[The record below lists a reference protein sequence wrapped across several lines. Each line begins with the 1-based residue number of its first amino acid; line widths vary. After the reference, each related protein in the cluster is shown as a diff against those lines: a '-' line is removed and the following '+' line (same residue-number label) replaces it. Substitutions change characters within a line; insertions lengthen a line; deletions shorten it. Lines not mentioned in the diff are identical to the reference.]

1 MKHYQYSL
9 PRTNLIFGEGT
20 LKNLGIEVKK
30 LGKKA
35 LLVTGTKS
43 MKKLGFLEKA
53 INSLKK
59 EGIEIIHYS
68 GITPNPTVK
77 TVNYGAEKALA
88 NDCDVVV
95 ALGGG
100 SVMDTAKNIAVVA
113 GHSEK
118 GVVSIWEFSGL
129 GDKSREITTKTL
141 PVVAITSTSGTGSH
155 VNRFAVVTNEKTRE
169 KTGIMSPF
177 IYPRLSLT
185 DLDILCSMP
194 PSLTARTGFDVLSH
208 VMECFV
214 SKESNSLT
222 GLHCL
227 KAMQLVFNY
236 LPQAYNE
243 GNNIK
248 AREAMALADIL
259 AGWALT
265 TSRVILPHALSHAVS
280 AFYPKAEHGLV
291 LAALTPQIMR
301 FNIDRG
307 DEEVIEKHCE
317 IAKMAGERIMSS
329 TKKEAFKSVGAV
341 ERLLEKLKLNVTL
354 QNLGVEEE
362 NLEGMVESIFTA
374 MKGPIEANPV
384 LVTRKEILHLMK
396 LSFQDVS

>member
-9 PRTNLIFGEGT
+9 PRTNLIFGEGS
-20 LKNLGIEVKK
+20 LRELGIEVKK
-30 LGKKA
+30 FGERA
-35 LLVTGTKS
+35 LLVTGAKS
-43 MKKLGFLEKA
+43 MERLGFLEKTLD
-53 INSLKK
+53 SLKK
-59 EGIEIIHYS
+59 EGLEIVRYS
-68 GITPNPTVK
+68 GVTPNPTVEV
-77 TVNYGAEKALA
+77 VNCGAEKALA
-88 NDCDVVV
+88 NGCDVVV

-100 SVMDTAKNIAVVA
+100 SVMDTAKNIAVVV

-118 GVVSIWEFSGL
+118 ELVSVWEFSGL
-129 GDKSREITTKTL
+129 GCKTREITAKTL
-141 PVVAITSTSGTGSH
+141 PIVAITSTSGTGSH
-155 VNRFAVVTNEKTRE
+155 VNRFAVVTNEKSKE
-169 KTGIMSPF
+169 KTGIKSPF
-177 IYPRLSLT
+177 MYPRLSLA

-214 SKESNSLT
+214 SKESNSLA

-227 KAMQLVFNY
+227 KAMQIVFHY

-243 GNNIK
+243 ENNIK

-307 DEEVIEKHCE
+307 DVEVIEKHCE
-317 IAKMAGERIMSS
+317 IAKMAGERIISS
-329 TKKEAFKSVGAV
+329 TKKEAFKSVDAV
-341 ERLLEKLKLNVTL
+341 ERLLKKLELNVTL
-354 QNLGVEEE
+354 QNLGVDEKD
-362 NLEGMVESIFTA
+362 LEGIVESSLTA

-384 LVTRKEILHLMK
+384 SVTRKEILCLFRGAMK
-396 LSFQDVS
+396 

>member
-9 PRTNLIFGEGT
+9 PRTNLIFGEGS
-20 LKNLGIEVKK
+20 LRELGIEVKK
-30 LGKKA
+30 FGERA
-35 LLVTGTKS
+35 LLVTGAKS
-43 MKKLGFLEKA
+43 MERLGFLEKTLD
-53 INSLKK
+53 SLKK
-59 EGIEIIHYS
+59 EGLEIVRYS
-68 GITPNPTVK
+68 GVAPNPTVEV
-77 TVNYGAEKALA
+77 VNCGAEKALA
-88 NDCDVVV
+88 NGCDVVV

-118 GVVSIWEFSGL
+118 ELVSVWEFSGL
-129 GDKSREITTKTL
+129 GCKTREITAKTL
-141 PVVAITSTSGTGSH
+141 PIVAITSTSGTGSH
-155 VNRFAVVTNEKTRE
+155 VNRFAVVTNEKTKE
-169 KTGIMSPF
+169 KTGIKSSFM
-177 IYPRLSLT
+177 YPRLSLT

-214 SKESNSLT
+214 SKESNSLA

-227 KAMQLVFNY
+227 KAMQIVFHY

-243 GNNIK
+243 ENNIK

-307 DEEVIEKHCE
+307 DVEVIEKHCE
-317 IAKMAGERIMSS
+317 IAKMAGERIISS
-329 TKKEAFKSVGAV
+329 TKKEAFKSVDAV
-341 ERLLEKLKLNVTL
+341 ERLLKKLKLNVTL
-354 QNLGVEEE
+354 QDIGVEEE
-362 NLEGMVESIFTA
+362 NLKGMVESSLTA

-384 LVTRKEILHLMK
+384 SVTRKEILYLFRGAMK
-396 LSFQDVS
+396 

>member
-9 PRTNLIFGEGT
+9 PRTNLIFGEGS
-20 LKNLGIEVKK
+20 LRELGIEVKK
-30 LGKKA
+30 FGERA
-35 LLVTGTKS
+35 LLVTGAKS
-43 MKKLGFLEKA
+43 MERLGFLEKTLD
-53 INSLKK
+53 SLKK
-59 EGIEIIHYS
+59 EGLEIVRYS
-68 GITPNPTVK
+68 GVAPNPTVEV
-77 TVNYGAEKALA
+77 VNCGAEKALA
-88 NDCDVVV
+88 NGCDVVV

-100 SVMDTAKNIAVVA
+100 SVMDTAKNIAVVV

-118 GVVSIWEFSGL
+118 ELVSVWEFSGL
-129 GDKSREITTKTL
+129 GCKTREITAKTL
-141 PVVAITSTSGTGSH
+141 PIVAITSTSGTGSH
-155 VNRFAVVTNEKTRE
+155 VNRFAVVTNEKTKE
-169 KTGIMSPF
+169 KTGIKSSFM
-177 IYPRLSLT
+177 YPRLSLT

-214 SKESNSLT
+214 SKESNSLA

-227 KAMQLVFNY
+227 KAMQIVFHY

-243 GNNIK
+243 ENNIK

-307 DEEVIEKHCE
+307 DVEVIEKHCE
-317 IAKMAGERIMSS
+317 IAKMAGERIISS
-329 TKKEAFKSVGAV
+329 TKKEAFKSVDAV
-341 ERLLEKLKLNVTL
+341 ERLLKKLELNVTL
-354 QNLGVEEE
+354 QNLGVDEKD
-362 NLEGMVESIFTA
+362 LEGIVESSLTA

-384 LVTRKEILHLMK
+384 SVTRKEILCLFRGAMK
-396 LSFQDVS
+396 

>member
-1 MKHYQYSL
+1 MKHYQYFL
-9 PRTNLIFGEGT
+9 PRTNLIFGEGS
-20 LKNLGIEVKK
+20 LRELGIEVKK
-30 LGKKA
+30 LGKRA
-35 LLVTGTKS
+35 LLVTGAKS
-43 MKKLGFLEKA
+43 MERLGFLEKTLD
-53 INSLKK
+53 SLKK
-59 EGIEIIHYS
+59 EGLEVARYS
-68 GITPNPTVK
+68 GVAPNPTMKV
-77 TVNYGAEKALA
+77 VNCGAEKALA
-88 NDCDVVV
+88 NGCDVVV

-100 SVMDTAKNIAVVA
+100 SVMDTAKNIAVVV
-113 GHSEK
+113 GHFEK
-118 GVVSIWEFSGL
+118 ELVSIWEFSGL
-129 GDKSREITTKTL
+129 GCKTREITAKTL
-141 PVVAITSTSGTGSH
+141 PIVAITSTSGTGSH
-155 VNRFAVVTNEKTRE
+155 VNRFAVVTNEKTKE
-169 KTGIMSPF
+169 KTGIKSPF
-177 IYPRLSLT
+177 MYPRLSLT

-214 SKESNSLT
+214 SKEGNSLA

-227 KAMQLVFNY
+227 KAMQIVFHY

-329 TKKEAFKSVGAV
+329 TKKEAFKSVDVV
-341 ERLLEKLKLNVTL
+341 ERLLKKLKLNVTL
-354 QNLGVEEE
+354 QDIGVEEE
-362 NLEGMVESIFTA
+362 NLKGMAESSLTA

-384 LVTRKEILHLMK
+384 SVTRKEILCLFRGAMK
-396 LSFQDVS
+396 

>member
-1 MKHYQYSL
+1 MKHYRYSL
-9 PRTNLIFGEGT
+9 PKTNLVFGEGT
-20 LKNLGIEVKK
+20 LKNLGIEVRK
-30 LGKKA
+30 LGKRA

-43 MKKLGFLEKA
+43 MERLGFLEKA
-53 INSLKK
+53 VNSLKK
-59 EGIEIIHYS
+59 EGLEIVHYS
-68 GITPNPTVK
+68 GVAPNPTVEI
-77 TVNYGAEKALA
+77 VNYGAEKTLA
-88 NDCDVVV
+88 NDCDVIV

-118 GVVSIWEFSGL
+118 EMVSIWEFSGP
-129 GDKSREITTKTL
+129 GGKTREITAKTL
-141 PVVAITSTSGTGSH
+141 PIVAITSTSGTGSH

-208 VMECFV
+208 AMECFV

-222 GLHCL
+222 ELHCL
-227 KAMQLVFNY
+227 KAMQLVFHY

-317 IAKMAGERIMSS
+317 IAKMAGERIISS
-329 TKKEAFKSVGAV
+329 IKKEAFKGVDAV
-341 ERLLEKLKLNVTL
+341 ERLLKKLKLNVTL
-354 QNLGVEEE
+354 QNLGVDEKE
-362 NLEGMVESIFTA
+362 LEGMVESSFAA

-384 LVTRKEILHLMK
+384 SVTRKEILHLFKYGME
-396 LSFQDVS
+396 